1 MEKLVQTV
9 RQGPPRQPRIVI
21 ADDFETLRRG
31 LKSLLGTAVCG
42 EAENGQKAV
51 EKVKELRPDIVILD
65 WTMPVMNGLQAAR
78 AIRAFAPGIKIIV
91 FSLHDENIVSQEAL
105 QAGAD
110 LFLHKTAT
118 GEQILNAIAAVMTSS
133 PEGSPASAAAAAP
146 LS

>member
-1 MEKLVQTV
+1 MEKLVQGVSQAPT
-9 RQGPPRQPRIVI
+9 RHPRIVI

-31 LKSLLGTAVCG
+31 LKNPLGAAVCG

-78 AIRAFAPGIKIIV
+78 AIRAFAPEIKIIV
-91 FSLHDENIVSQEAL
+91 FSLHNENTVRQEAV

-118 GEQILNAIAAVMTSS
+118 GEQILNAIAAVMTTI
-133 PEGSPASAAAAAP
+133 PERSRASAAGRSP
-146 LS
+146 LF